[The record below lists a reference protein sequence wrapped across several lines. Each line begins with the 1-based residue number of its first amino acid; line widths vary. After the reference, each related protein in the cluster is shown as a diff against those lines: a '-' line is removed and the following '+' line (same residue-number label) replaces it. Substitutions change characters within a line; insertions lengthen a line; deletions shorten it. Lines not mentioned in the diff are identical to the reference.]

1 MHADPI
7 RVHPIHPTSHSPR
20 DPGTSCPHLV
30 LLLEAVAL
38 RRLHLVDVLQEVGHA
53 HGRVQLPRVV
63 RGALA
68 AALAPGGAPQE
79 AAGLVDHTATLVT
92 CTGRDNQRPSGQQNL
107 GLHPHHLLAPTE
119 GRGKPPWEMLVLQPL
134 SGDHQGSSLKS
145 HSYPLVLSAA
155 LPAPQSQKCP
165 AQPFRSPADIL
176 EISGQGRKGVITSFP
191 IGWNNELPCRQA
203 RAPCPNIH
211 ARSRVE
217 KSPCQSLQHSL
228 TVHFPHC

>member
-1 MHADPI
+1 MCCRRSAT
-7 RVHPIHPTSHSPR
+7 RTA
-20 DPGTSCPHLV
+20 GCSCPVWYGEPLRPHWRRG
-30 LLLEAVAL
+30 EPP
-38 RRLHLVDVLQEVGHA
+38 RRLLDSLTTLLRWSPAQG
-53 HGRVQLPRVV
+53 GTT
-63 RGALA
+63 RG
-68 AALAPGGAPQE
+68 
-79 AAGLVDHTATLVT
+79 
-92 CTGRDNQRPSGQQNL
+92 
-107 GLHPHHLLAPTE
+107 
-119 GRGKPPWEMLVLQPL
+119 
-134 SGDHQGSSLKS
+134 HQGSKTLGCIPITSSHPQRGEGNLPRRCWCCSPSLGTTSLES

-211 ARSRVE
+211 TRSQVE
-217 KSPCQSLQHSL
+217 KSPCQSVQHSL